1 MNTRPSV
8 QVMQLR
14 GRNQQ
19 VIGRRRRENLTD
31 DEIEVEEVPAEE
43 SLQEDEIETPTPA
56 TATATATRRSKRQR
70 R

>member
-1 MNTRPSV
+1 
-8 QVMQLR
+8 MQLR

-43 SLQEDEIETPTPA
+43 SLQEEEIETPTL
-56 TATATATRRSKRQR
+56 ATATATRRSKRQR